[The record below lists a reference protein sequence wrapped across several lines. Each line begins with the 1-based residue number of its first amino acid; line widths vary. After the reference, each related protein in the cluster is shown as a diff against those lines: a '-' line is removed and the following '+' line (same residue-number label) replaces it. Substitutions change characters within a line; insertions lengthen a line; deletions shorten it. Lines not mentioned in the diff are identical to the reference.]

1 VLHFSESKLQGVA
14 PILSGNQEEDL
25 VVENQP
31 TQSTKRSLLNIA
43 TIVAVATLLSKIFG
57 LLRQVA
63 IAAAFGN
70 GTAYGAYNF
79 AYVIPGFLLI
89 LLGGI
94 NGPFHSAIVSVLAKR
109 DRREVATIIDSI
121 TTIVT
126 GILLL
131 VTVAL
136 VIFADPLMHLV
147 APGLFVPEA
156 DLLAKGISF
165 TDIQNLKITKDI
177 AIQQFQIMAPMAVL
191 AGLVG
196 IGFGALN
203 ASDTY
208 WLPSVSPIFSS
219 LTVLVGIGGLFL
231 MVGDKILSPENAV
244 LGGAVLAWSTLAGA
258 VLQWLVQLPV
268 QIKSGMGGFKLRFDF
283 QRPEVKEVMKI
294 MVPATFSSGMLQI
307 NVWTD
312 LFFAS
317 FIPNAAAAV
326 SAMGYAGLLVQTPLG
341 ILSNVILVPLF
352 PVLSKLT
359 APENWDELKQ
369 RIRQGLMLT
378 ALTMLPL
385 SALMVALAFPISQ
398 VVYERYAFDREA
410 AQLTAAV
417 LMAYSVGMFV
427 YLGRDVLVR
436 VFYALGD
443 GDTPFKISIVN
454 IFLNGLFDYFLVQKF
469 GAPGLV
475 LATVSVN
482 VISMIVMMYL
492 LDRRLNG
499 MPLKSWSITIL
510 GLTIASVIAGGV
522 SWWIYHLL
530 SQNFETMSVVA
541 RFGAELG
548 GLAIASAVGLGI
560 FGAIAVQMK
569 IPEISAL
576 TNQIK
581 RRFSR

>member
-1 VLHFSESKLQGVA
+1 M
-14 PILSGNQEEDL
+14 SGNEEEDI
-25 VVENQP
+25 VIETQP
-31 TQSTKRSLLNIA
+31 PQSTKRSLLNIA

-131 VTVAL
+131 VTIAL
-136 VIFADPLMHLV
+136 VIFAEPLMHLV
-147 APGLFVPEA
+147 APGLFIPEA
-156 DLLAKGISF
+156 DLLAKGISLE
-165 TDIQNLKITKDI
+165 TIQNLKITKDI

-219 LTVLVGIGGLFL
+219 LTVLIGIGGLVWTL
-231 MVGDKILSPENAV
+231 GDKILLPENAM

-359 APENWDELKQ
+359 DPENWDELKQ

-385 SALMVALAFPISQ
+385 SALMVALALPISQ
-398 VVYERYAFDREA
+398 VVYERYAFDTEA
-410 AQLTAAV
+410 SQLTAAV

-454 IFLNGLFDYFLVQKF
+454 IFLNGLFDYFLVQRF

-475 LATVSVN
+475 LATVAVN
-482 VISMIVMMYL
+482 VISMIVMMYV

-510 GLTIASVIAGGV
+510 GLTIASAIAGGV
-522 SWWIYHLL
+522 SWGIYYVL
-530 SQNFETMSVVA
+530 SQNFASMSVVM
-541 RFGAELG
+541 RFGAEVG

-569 IPEISAL
+569 IPEINAL

-581 RRFSR
+581 RRFSRN

>member
-1 VLHFSESKLQGVA
+1 
-14 PILSGNQEEDL
+14 LSGNEEEDI
-25 VVENQP
+25 VIETQP
-31 TQSTKRSLLNIA
+31 PQSTKRSLLNIA

-131 VTVAL
+131 VTIAL
-136 VIFADPLMHLV
+136 VIFAEPLMHLV
-147 APGLFVPEA
+147 APGLFIPEA
-156 DLLAKGISF
+156 DLLAKGISLE
-165 TDIQNLKITKDI
+165 TIQNLKITKDI

-219 LTVLVGIGGLFL
+219 LTVLIGIGGLVWTL
-231 MVGDKILSPENAV
+231 GDKILLPENAM

-359 APENWDELKQ
+359 DPENWDELKQ

-385 SALMVALAFPISQ
+385 SALMVALALPISQ
-398 VVYERYAFDREA
+398 VVYERYAFDTEA
-410 AQLTAAV
+410 SQLTAAV

-454 IFLNGLFDYFLVQKF
+454 IFLNGLFDYFLVQRF

-475 LATVSVN
+475 LATVAVN
-482 VISMIVMMYL
+482 VISMIVMMYV

-510 GLTIASVIAGGV
+510 GLTIASAIAGGV
-522 SWWIYHLL
+522 SWGIYYVL
-530 SQNFETMSVVA
+530 SQNFASMSVVM
-541 RFGAELG
+541 RFGAEVG

-569 IPEISAL
+569 IPEINAL

-581 RRFSR
+581 RRFSRN

>member
-1 VLHFSESKLQGVA
+1 MSDNEEEDTVTE
-14 PILSGNQEEDL
+14 NQET
-25 VVENQP
+25 ENQKQQP
-31 TQSTKRSLLNIA
+31 KGRSLLNIA

-109 DRREVATIIDSI
+109 DRQQVAVIIDTI
-121 TTIVT
+121 TTMVT

-136 VIFADPLMHLV
+136 VIFADPLLHLV
-147 APGLFVPEA
+147 APGLFTPEA
-156 DLLAKGISF
+156 DLLAKGI
-165 TDIQNLKITKDI
+165 DLKVIQDLKITKDI

-219 LTVLVGIGGLFL
+219 LTVLIGIGGLFL
-231 MVGDKILSPENAV
+231 MLGDKILTPENAV

-268 QIKSGMGGFKLRFDF
+268 QIKAGMGGFKLRFDF

-294 MVPATFSSGMLQI
+294 MIPATFSSGMLQI

-359 APENWDELKQ
+359 DPENWDELKE

-385 SALMVALAFPISQ
+385 SALMVALALPISQ
-398 VVYERYAFDREA
+398 VVYERYAFDNEA
-410 AQLTAAV
+410 SQLTGVV

-443 GDTPFKISIVN
+443 GDTPFKISIAN
-454 IFLNGLFDYFLVQKF
+454 IFLNGLFDYLLVEKF
-469 GAPGLV
+469 GAAGIV
-475 LATVSVN
+475 LATVLVN
-482 VISMIVMMYL
+482 VISMIAMMYF

-499 MPLKSWSITIL
+499 MPLKSWSMTIF
-510 GLTIASVIAGGV
+510 GLVIVSTLAGGV
-522 SWWIYHLL
+522 SWTIYHFISRDFASL
-530 SQNFETMSVVA
+530 SAVG
-541 RFGAELG
+541 RFGGELG
-548 GLAIASAVGLGI
+548 GLAIASAVGLTI
-560 FGAIAVQMK
+560 FGAIAMQMK
-569 IPEISAL
+569 IPEVNAL
-576 TNQIK
+576 TKEIK

>member
-1 VLHFSESKLQGVA
+1 M
-14 PILSGNQEEDL
+14 SGNEEDRAN
-25 VVENQP
+25 E
-31 TQSTKRSLLNIA
+31 TQAPPSAKRSLLNIA

-70 GTAYGAYNF
+70 GAAYGAYNF

-109 DRREVATIIDSI
+109 DRQQIAPIIDSI

-131 VTVAL
+131 VSIAL
-136 VIFADPLMHLV
+136 VIFAEPLMHLV
-147 APGLFVPEA
+147 APGLFTPEA
-156 DLLAKGISF
+156 ELLAKGISPEA
-165 TDIQNLKITKDI
+165 IQNLKLTKDI
-177 AIQQFQIMAPMAVL
+177 AIQQFQIMSPMAVL

-203 ASDTY
+203 AADAY

-219 LTVLVGIGGLFL
+219 LTVLIGIGGLFWT
-231 MVGDKILSPENAV
+231 MGSKILLPENAM

-258 VLQWLVQLPV
+258 VLQWLVQLPA
-268 QIKSGMGGFKLRFDF
+268 QFKSGMGGFRLRFDF
-283 QRPEVKEVMKI
+283 QRPEVREVMKI
-294 MVPATFSSGMLQI
+294 MIPATFSSGMLQI

-385 SALMVALAFPISQ
+385 SGLMVALARPISQ
-398 VVYERYAFDREA
+398 VVYERFAFTSEDS
-410 AQLTAAV
+410 QLTAAV
-417 LMAYSVGMFV
+417 LMAYAVGMFV

-454 IFLNGLFDYFLVQKF
+454 IFLNGLFDYLLVQRF
-469 GAPGLV
+469 GAPGIV

-482 VISMIVMMYL
+482 VLSMIAMIYF
-492 LDRRLNG
+492 LDQRLNG
-499 MPLKSWSITIL
+499 MPLRSWS
-510 GLTIASVIAGGV
+510 LTIFGLVIASTIAGGA
-522 SWWIYHLL
+522 SWAVYHFL
-530 SQNFETMSVVA
+530 SQSFDQLNAIA
-541 RFGAELG
+541 RFWSAVG
-548 GLAIASAVGLGI
+548 GLAIASGVGLVI
-560 FGAIAVQMK
+560 FVAIALQMR
-569 IPEISAL
+569 IPEINTL
-576 TNQIK
+576 TAQIK
-581 RRFSR
+581 RRLRR

>member
-1 VLHFSESKLQGVA
+1 MSRNEENDMITKSQESQ
-14 PILSGNQEEDL
+14 ST
-25 VVENQP
+25 QP
-31 TQSTKRSLLNIA
+31 TKRSLLNIA
-43 TIVAVATLLSKIFG
+43 TIVAIATLVSKIFG

-94 NGPFHSAIVSVLAKR
+94 NGPFHSAIVSVLSKR
-109 DRREVATIIDSI
+109 DRREVAAIIDSI

-131 VTVAL
+131 VSIAL
-136 VIFADPLMHLV
+136 VIFAEPLLHLV

-156 DLLAKGISF
+156 TLLAKGI
-165 TDIQNLKITKDI
+165 TPEDIQNLKITKDI

-203 ASDTY
+203 AADAY

-219 LTVLVGIGGLFL
+219 LTVLIGIGGLFWAMGSKML
-231 MVGDKILSPENAV
+231 LPENAM

-268 QIKSGMGGFKLRFDF
+268 QIKAGMGGFKLRFDF
-283 QRPEVKEVMKI
+283 QRPEVKEVIKI
-294 MVPATFSSGMLQI
+294 MLPATFSSGMLQI

-359 APENWDELKQ
+359 DPANWDELKQ

-378 ALTMLPL
+378 ALTMLPI
-385 SALMVALAFPISQ
+385 SAVMVALALPISQ
-398 VVYERYAFDREA
+398 VVYERFAFDAEA
-410 AQLTAAV
+410 SQLTAMV
-417 LMAYSVGMFV
+417 LMAYAVGMFV

-443 GDTPFKISIVN
+443 GDTPFKISVVN
-454 IFLNGLFDYFLVQKF
+454 IFFNGLFDYLLVSRF
-469 GAPGLV
+469 GAVGLV
-475 LATVSVN
+475 LATVAVN
-482 VISMIVMMYL
+482 VISMVVMLYF

-510 GLTIASVIAGGV
+510 GLIIASAIAGGA
-522 SWWIYHLL
+522 SWGTYHLL
-530 SQNFETMSVVA
+530 SQSLESLSPFLK
-541 RFGAELG
+541 FGAKLG
-548 GLAIASAVGLGI
+548 DLAIASAVGFTI
-560 FGAIAVQMK
+560 FGAIAVQLK
-569 IPEISAL
+569 IPEIKAL
-576 TNQIK
+576 TDQIK
-581 RRFSR
+581 RRFSRR

>member
-1 VLHFSESKLQGVA
+1 M
-14 PILSGNQEEDL
+14 SGNEEDI
-25 VVENQP
+25 VTETQP
-31 TQSTKRSLLNIA
+31 LQSTKRSLLNIA

-131 VTVAL
+131 VSIAL
-136 VIFADPLMHLV
+136 IIFAEPLMHLV
-147 APGLFVPEA
+147 APGLFIPEA
-156 DLLAKGISF
+156 NLLAKGIAPEI
-165 TDIQNLKITKDI
+165 IQNLKITKDI

-203 ASDTY
+203 AADAY

-219 LTVLVGIGGLFL
+219 LTVLIGIGGLFWTL
-231 MVGDKILSPENAV
+231 GSKILLPENAM

-268 QIKSGMGGFKLRFDF
+268 QLKSGMGGFKLRFDF
-283 QRPEVKEVMKI
+283 QSPEVKEVMKI
-294 MVPATFSSGMLQI
+294 MLPATFSSGMLQI

-317 FIPNAAAAV
+317 FISNAAAAV

-359 APENWDELKQ
+359 DPENWDELKH

-385 SALMVALAFPISQ
+385 SALMVALAFPITQ
-398 VVYERYAFDREA
+398 VVYERYAFTTEDAE
-410 AQLTAAV
+410 LTGAV

-443 GDTPFKISIVN
+443 GDTPFKISIAN
-454 IFLNGLFDYFLVQKF
+454 IFLNGLFDYFLVQQF
-469 GAPGLV
+469 GAPGIV

-482 VISMIVMMYL
+482 VLSMLTMMYC

-499 MPLKSWSITIL
+499 MPLKSWSMTIF
-510 GLTIASVIAGGV
+510 GLVIASAIAGGA
-522 SWWIYHLL
+522 SWGVYHLL
-530 SQNFETMSVVA
+530 SQGFASMNAIAKFS
-541 RFGAELG
+541 AELG
-548 GLAIASAVGLGI
+548 GLAIASVVGLTI
-560 FGAIAVQMK
+560 FGAIAMQMK
-569 IPEISAL
+569 IPEIALLSA
-576 TNQIK
+576 QIK

>member
-1 VLHFSESKLQGVA
+1 
-14 PILSGNQEEDL
+14 LSGNQEEDL
-25 VVENQP
+25 VVETQP

-156 DLLAKGISF
+156 DLLAKKVAL
-165 TDIQNLKITKDI
+165 TDIQNLKITRDI

-219 LTVLVGIGGLFL
+219 LTVLVGIGGLFM

-359 APENWDELKQ
+359 DPENWDELKH

-385 SALMVALAFPISQ
+385 SALMVALALPISQ
-398 VVYERYAFDREA
+398 VVYERYAFDAEA
-410 AQLTAAV
+410 SQLTAAV

-454 IFLNGLFDYFLVQKF
+454 IFLNGLFDYFLVQEF

-475 LATVSVN
+475 LATVFVN

-499 MPLKSWSITIL
+499 MPLKSWSLIIL
-510 GLTIASVIAGGV
+510 GLTIASIIAGGA
-522 SWWIYHLL
+522 SWGIYHLL
-530 SQNFETMSVVA
+530 SQSFDSLGVVVK
-541 RFGAELG
+541 FGAKLG
-548 GLAIASAVGLGI
+548 GLVIASAVGLTI
-560 FGAIAVQMK
+560 FGAIAMQMK

>member
-1 VLHFSESKLQGVA
+1 
-14 PILSGNQEEDL
+14 LSGNEEEIDMETQEPQSTA
-25 VVENQP
+25 QP
-31 TQSTKRSLLNIA
+31 TKRSLLNIA
-43 TIVAVATLLSKIFG
+43 TIVAIATLLSKIFG

-109 DRREVATIIDSI
+109 DRQEVAAIIDSI

-131 VTVAL
+131 VSIAL
-136 VIFADPLMHLV
+136 VIFAEPLMHLV
-147 APGLFVPEA
+147 APGLFVPDA
-156 DLLAKGISF
+156 DLLMKGI
-165 TDIQNLKITKDI
+165 TPETIQDLKITKDI
-177 AIQQFQIMAPMAVL
+177 AIEQFRIMAPMAVL

-203 ASDTY
+203 AADAY
-208 WLPSVSPIFSS
+208 WLPSVSPMFSS
-219 LTVLVGIGGLFL
+219 LTVLIGIGGLFWT
-231 MVGDKILSPENAV
+231 MGSKILLPENAV
-244 LGGAVLAWSTLAGA
+244 LGGEVLAWSTLAGA

-268 QIKSGMGGFKLRFDF
+268 QLKAGMGGFKLRFDF
-283 QRPEVKEVMKI
+283 QRPEVKEVLKI
-294 MVPATFSSGMLQI
+294 MIPATFSSGMLQI

-359 APENWDELKQ
+359 DPENWGELKQ

-378 ALTMLPL
+378 ALTMLPI
-385 SALMVALAFPISQ
+385 SAVMVALALPISQ
-398 VVYERYAFDREA
+398 VVYERYAFDAEA
-410 AQLTAAV
+410 SQLTAVV
-417 LMAYSVGMFV
+417 LMAYAVGMFV

-454 IFLNGLFDYFLVQKF
+454 IFLNGLFDYLLVQKF
-469 GAPGLV
+469 GAAGIV

-482 VISMIVMMYL
+482 VISLLAMIYF

-499 MPLKSWSITIL
+499 LPLKNWSITIF
-510 GLTIASVIAGGV
+510 GLIIASVIAGGA
-522 SWWIYHLL
+522 SWGVYNLL
-530 SQNFETMSVVA
+530 SQGFDSFGTMA
-541 RFGAELG
+541 KFGSKLG
-548 GLAIASAVGLGI
+548 GLAIASAIGFTI
-560 FGAIAVQMK
+560 FGTIAVQLK
-569 IPEISAL
+569 IPEIKAL

-581 RRFSR
+581 RRFSRS

>member
-1 VLHFSESKLQGVA
+1 M
-14 PILSGNQEEDL
+14 SGNQEEDL
-25 VVENQP
+25 VVETQP

-156 DLLAKGISF
+156 DLLAKGIAL
-165 TDIQNLKITKDI
+165 TDIQNLKITRDI

-219 LTVLVGIGGLFL
+219 LTVLVGIGGLFM

-359 APENWDELKQ
+359 DPENWDELKH

-385 SALMVALAFPISQ
+385 SALMVALALPISQ
-398 VVYERYAFDREA
+398 VVYERYAFDAEA
-410 AQLTAAV
+410 SQLTAAV

-454 IFLNGLFDYFLVQKF
+454 IFLNGLFDYFLVQEF

-475 LATVSVN
+475 LATVFVN

-499 MPLKSWSITIL
+499 MPLKSWSLIIL
-510 GLTIASVIAGGV
+510 GLTIASIIAGGA
-522 SWWIYHLL
+522 SWGIYHLL
-530 SQNFETMSVVA
+530 SQSFDSLGVVVK
-541 RFGAELG
+541 FGAKLG
-548 GLAIASAVGLGI
+548 GLVIASAVGLTI
-560 FGAIAVQMK
+560 FGAIAMQMK

>member
-1 VLHFSESKLQGVA
+1 
-14 PILSGNQEEDL
+14 LSGNEEDT
-25 VVENQP
+25 VTKNQEGQP
-31 TQSTKRSLLNIA
+31 KQGRSLLNIA

-109 DRREVATIIDSI
+109 DRQQVAVIIDTI

-136 VIFADPLMHLV
+136 VIFADPLLHLV
-147 APGLFVPEA
+147 APGLFIPEA
-156 DLLAKGISF
+156 DLLAKGI
-165 TDIQNLKITKDI
+165 DLKVIQDLKITKDI

-219 LTVLVGIGGLFL
+219 LTVLIGIGGLFL
-231 MVGDKILSPENAV
+231 TVGDKILSPENAV

-268 QIKSGMGGFKLRFDF
+268 QIKAGMGGFKLRFDF

-294 MVPATFSSGMLQI
+294 MIPATFSSGMLQI

-359 APENWDELKQ
+359 DPENWDELKE

-385 SALMVALAFPISQ
+385 SALMVALALPISQ
-398 VVYERYAFDREA
+398 VVYERYAFDNEA
-410 AQLTAAV
+410 SKLTGTV

-469 GAPGLV
+469 EAAGLV

-482 VISMIVMMYL
+482 AISMIAMIYI

-499 MPLKSWSITIL
+499 MPLASWSLTIL
-510 GLTIASVIAGGV
+510 GLTIASAIAGGA
-522 SWWIYHLL
+522 SWTVYHFL
-530 SQNFETMSVVA
+530 SQNFANLNVVA

-548 GLAIASAVGLGI
+548 GLAIASAVGLTI
-560 FGAIAVQMK
+560 FAAIAVQMK
-569 IPEISAL
+569 IPEVNAL
-576 TNQIK
+576 TKEIK

>member
-1 VLHFSESKLQGVA
+1 M
-14 PILSGNQEEDL
+14 SGNEEEDIGI
-25 VVENQP
+25 ETQP
-31 TQSTKRSLLNIA
+31 PQPTKRSLLNIA
-43 TIVAVATLLSKIFG
+43 TTVAVATLLSKIFG

-126 GILLL
+126 GFLLL
-131 VTVAL
+131 VTIAL
-136 VIFADPLMHLV
+136 VIFAGPLMHLV
-147 APGLFVPEA
+147 APGLFVPES
-156 DLLAKGISF
+156 DLLAKGI
-165 TDIQNLKITKDI
+165 TPEAIQNLKITKDI

-219 LTVLVGIGGLFL
+219 LTVLIGIGGLVWT
-231 MVGDKILSPENAV
+231 MGNKILLPENAM

-258 VLQWLVQLPV
+258 VMQWLVQLPV

-317 FIPNAAAAV
+317 FIPNAAAEV

-359 APENWDELKQ
+359 DPENLDELKQ

-385 SALMVALAFPISQ
+385 SALMVALALPISQ
-398 VVYERYAFDREA
+398 VVYERYAFDTEA
-410 AQLTAAV
+410 SQLTATV

-454 IFLNGLFDYFLVQKF
+454 IFLNGLFDYLLVQKF
-469 GAPGLV
+469 GASGLV
-475 LATVSVN
+475 LATVAVN
-482 VISMIVMMYL
+482 VISMIVMMYV

-510 GLTIASVIAGGV
+510 GLVIASVIAGGI
-522 SWWIYHLL
+522 SWGLYYVM
-530 SQNFETMSVVA
+530 SQNFANMSVIM
-541 RFGAELG
+541 RFGAEVS
-548 GLAIASAVGLGI
+548 GLLIASAVGLII
-560 FGAIAVQMK
+560 FGALALQMK
-569 IPEISAL
+569 IPEINTL

-581 RRFSR
+581 RRFSRK

>member
-1 VLHFSESKLQGVA
+1 M
-14 PILSGNQEEDL
+14 SGNEEEDIGI
-25 VVENQP
+25 ETQP
-31 TQSTKRSLLNIA
+31 PQPTKRSLLNIA
-43 TIVAVATLLSKIFG
+43 TTVAVATLLSKIFG

-126 GILLL
+126 GFLLL
-131 VTVAL
+131 MTIAL
-136 VIFADPLMHLV
+136 VIFAEPLMHLV
-147 APGLFVPEA
+147 APGLFVPESV
-156 DLLAKGISF
+156 LLAKGI
-165 TDIQNLKITKDI
+165 TPEAIQNLKITKDI

-219 LTVLVGIGGLFL
+219 LTVLIGIGGLVWT
-231 MVGDKILSPENAV
+231 MGNKILLPENAM

-258 VLQWLVQLPV
+258 VMQWLVQLPV

-317 FIPNAAAAV
+317 FIPNAAAEV

-359 APENWDELKQ
+359 DPEN
-369 RIRQGLMLT
+369 
-378 ALTMLPL
+378 
-385 SALMVALAFPISQ
+385 
-398 VVYERYAFDREA
+398 
-410 AQLTAAV
+410 
-417 LMAYSVGMFV
+417 
-427 YLGRDVLVR
+427 
-436 VFYALGD
+436 
-443 GDTPFKISIVN
+443 
-454 IFLNGLFDYFLVQKF
+454 
-469 GAPGLV
+469 
-475 LATVSVN
+475 
-482 VISMIVMMYL
+482 
-492 LDRRLNG
+492 LDR
-499 MPLKSWSITIL
+499 K
-510 GLTIASVIAGGV
+510 
-522 SWWIYHLL
+522 
-530 SQNFETMSVVA
+530 SVV
-541 RFGAELG
+541 
-548 GLAIASAVGLGI
+548 
-560 FGAIAVQMK
+560 
-569 IPEISAL
+569 
-576 TNQIK
+576 
-581 RRFSR
+581 

>member
-1 VLHFSESKLQGVA
+1 
-14 PILSGNQEEDL
+14 
-25 VVENQP
+25 
-31 TQSTKRSLLNIA
+31 
-43 TIVAVATLLSKIFG
+43 
-57 LLRQVA
+57 VA

-70 GTAYGAYNF
+70 GAAYGAYNF

-109 DRREVATIIDSI
+109 DRQQVAEIIDSI

-136 VIFADPLMHLV
+136 VIFADPLLHLV

-156 DLLAKGISF
+156 DLLAKGIKLA
-165 TDIQNLKITKDI
+165 DIQNLKITKDI
-177 AIQQFQIMAPMAVL
+177 AVQQFQIMAPMAVL

-203 ASDTY
+203 ASDSY

-268 QIKSGMGGFKLRFDF
+268 QIKAGMGGFRLRFDF

-294 MVPATFSSGMLQI
+294 MIPATFSSGMLQI

-359 APENWDELKQ
+359 DPENWDELKE

-385 SALMVALAFPISQ
+385 SALMVALALPISQ
-398 VVYERYAFDREA
+398 IVYERYAFDSEA
-410 AQLTAAV
+410 SRLTATV

-443 GDTPFKISIVN
+443 GETPFKISVVS
-454 IFLNGLFDYFLVQKF
+454 IFLNALFDYLLVEKF
-469 GAPGLV
+469 GAAGIV

-482 VISMIVMMYL
+482 VISMMAMMYF

-499 MPLKSWSITIL
+499 MPLKSWSLTIL
-510 GLTIASVIAGGV
+510 GLAIASAIAGGA
-522 SWWIYHLL
+522 SWTIYHLI
-530 SQNFETMSVVA
+530 SRDFANMTAVA
-541 RFGAELG
+541 KFGGELG
-548 GLAIASAVGLGI
+548 GLAIASTVGLII
-560 FGAIAVQMK
+560 FGAIAMQMK
-569 IPEISAL
+569 IPEINTL
-576 TNQIK
+576 TKEIK

>member
-1 VLHFSESKLQGVA
+1 
-14 PILSGNQEEDL
+14 LSGNEEEDI
-25 VVENQP
+25 VTENQKTENQETESQKQQP
-31 TQSTKRSLLNIA
+31 KGRSLLNIA

-94 NGPFHSAIVSVLAKR
+94 NGPFHSAIVSVLAKG
-109 DRREVATIIDSI
+109 DRKEVAAIIDSI
-121 TTIVT
+121 TTMVT
-126 GILLL
+126 AILLL

-136 VIFADPLMHLV
+136 VIFADPLLHLV
-147 APGLFVPEA
+147 APGLFIPEA
-156 DLLAKGISF
+156 DLLAKGI
-165 TDIQNLKITKDI
+165 DLKVIQDLKITKDI
-177 AIQQFQIMAPMAVL
+177 AVQQFQIMAPMAVL

-219 LTVLVGIGGLFL
+219 LTVLIGIGGLFL

-268 QIKSGMGGFKLRFDF
+268 QIKAGMGGFKLRFDF

-294 MVPATFSSGMLQI
+294 MIPATFSSGMLQI

-359 APENWDELKQ
+359 DPENWDELKE

-385 SALMVALAFPISQ
+385 SALMVALALPISQ
-398 VVYERYAFDREA
+398 IVYERYAFDNEA
-410 AQLTAAV
+410 SQLTAAV

-443 GDTPFKISIVN
+443 GDTPFKISVVN

-469 GAPGLV
+469 GAPGIV

-482 VISMIVMMYL
+482 VISMIAMMYF
-492 LDRRLNG
+492 LDRRLNR
-499 MPLKSWSITIL
+499 MPLISWSITIF
-510 GLTIASVIAGGV
+510 GLVIASAIAGGA
-522 SWWIYHLL
+522 SWTVYHFI
-530 SQNFETMSVVA
+530 SRDFASMTAVA
-541 RFGAELG
+541 KFAGELV
-548 GLAIASAVGLGI
+548 GLAIASAVGLTI
-560 FGAIAVQMK
+560 FGAIAIQMK
-569 IPEISAL
+569 IPEVNTL
-576 TNQIK
+576 TKQIK

>member
-1 VLHFSESKLQGVA
+1 
-14 PILSGNQEEDL
+14 LSGNEEE
-25 VVENQP
+25 VIEKP
-31 TQSTKRSLLNIA
+31 RSAKRSLLNIA

-57 LLRQVA
+57 LMRQVA

-109 DRREVATIIDSI
+109 DRKEVAAIIDSI

-126 GILLL
+126 VALLL
-131 VTVAL
+131 VSIAL
-136 VIFADPLMHLV
+136 VIFAEPLMHLV
-147 APGLFVPEA
+147 APGLFLPESA
-156 DLLAKGISF
+156 LIAKGI
-165 TDIQNLKITKDI
+165 TPEDIQNLKITKDI

-219 LTVLVGIGGLFL
+219 LTVLIGIGGLFL
-231 MVGDKILSPENAV
+231 TVGDKILSPENAV

-268 QIKSGMGGFKLRFDF
+268 QIKAGMGGFKLRFDF
-283 QRPEVKEVMKI
+283 QRPEVKEIMKI
-294 MVPATFSSGMLQI
+294 MIPATFSSGMLQI

-359 APENWDELKQ
+359 DPENWDELKE

-385 SALMVALAFPISQ
+385 SALMVALALPISQ
-398 VVYERYAFDREA
+398 IVYERYAFDNEA
-410 AQLTAAV
+410 SRLTATV

-427 YLGRDVLVR
+427 YLGRDILVR

-443 GDTPFKISIVN
+443 GETPFKISVVS
-454 IFLNGLFDYFLVQKF
+454 IFLNGLFDYLLVEKA
-469 GAPGLV
+469 GAGAAGIV
-475 LATVSVN
+475 LATVLVN
-482 VISMIVMMYL
+482 VISMIAMMYF

-499 MPLKSWSITIL
+499 IPLKSWSITIL
-510 GLTIASVIAGGV
+510 GLTIASAISGGT
-522 SWWIYHLL
+522 SWAIYHFI
-530 SQNFETMSVVA
+530 SRDFARMSAVG
-541 RFGAELG
+541 RFWGELG
-548 GLAIASAVGLGI
+548 GLAISSTVGLAI
-560 FGAIAVQMK
+560 FIAIAMQMK
-569 IPEISAL
+569 IPEIGAL

>member
-1 VLHFSESKLQGVA
+1 MAGNEEQETVTETQESPSAGKSA
-14 PILSGNQEEDL
+14 
-25 VVENQP
+25 
-31 TQSTKRSLLNIA
+31 KRSLLNIA
-43 TIVAVATLLSKIFG
+43 TIVAIATLLSKIFG

-109 DRREVATIIDSI
+109 DRKEVAAIIDSI

-131 VTVAL
+131 VSIAL
-136 VIFADPLMHLV
+136 VIFAEPLMHLV

-156 DLLAKGISF
+156 DLISKGIS
-165 TDIQNLKITKDI
+165 TETIQNLKITKDI

-203 ASDTY
+203 AADAY

-219 LTVLVGIGGLFL
+219 LTVLIGIGGLFWT
-231 MVGDKILSPENAV
+231 MGSKILLPENAV
-244 LGGAVLAWSTLAGA
+244 LGGAVLAWATLAGA

-268 QIKSGMGGFKLRFDF
+268 QMKAGMGGFKLRFDF
-283 QRPEVKEVMKI
+283 QRPEVKEVLRI
-294 MVPATFSSGMLQI
+294 MIPATFSSGMLQI

-378 ALTMLPL
+378 ALTMLPI
-385 SALMVALAFPISQ
+385 SALMIALALPISQ
-398 VVYERYAFDREA
+398 VVYERYAFDAEA
-410 AQLTAAV
+410 SQLTAVV
-417 LMAYSVGMFV
+417 LMAYAVGMFV

-454 IFLNGLFDYFLVQKF
+454 IFFNGLFDYLLVQRF
-469 GAPGLV
+469 GAAGIV
-475 LATVSVN
+475 LATVFVN
-482 VISMIVMMYL
+482 VISMMAMMYF
-492 LDRRLNG
+492 LDRRLNK
-499 MPLKSWSITIL
+499 MPLKSWSITLL
-510 GLTIASVIAGGV
+510 GLVVASAIAGGA
-522 SWWIYHLL
+522 SWGTYQLV
-530 SQNFETMSVVA
+530 SQNFNSLGAVA
-541 RFGAELG
+541 KFGAEVA
-548 GLAIASAVGLGI
+548 GLAIASGVGLTI
-560 FGAIAVQMK
+560 FGAIVLQMK
-569 IPEISAL
+569 IPEVSTL

>member
-1 VLHFSESKLQGVA
+1 
-14 PILSGNQEEDL
+14 LSGNQEEDL
-25 VVENQP
+25 VVETQP

-156 DLLAKGISF
+156 DLLAKGIAL
-165 TDIQNLKITKDI
+165 TDIQNLKITRDI

-219 LTVLVGIGGLFL
+219 LTVLVGIGGLFM

-359 APENWDELKQ
+359 DPENWDELKH

-385 SALMVALAFPISQ
+385 SALMVALALPISQ
-398 VVYERYAFDREA
+398 VVYERYAFDAEA
-410 AQLTAAV
+410 SQLTAAV

-454 IFLNGLFDYFLVQKF
+454 IFLNGLFDYFLVQEF

-475 LATVSVN
+475 LATVFVN

-499 MPLKSWSITIL
+499 MPLKSWSLIIL
-510 GLTIASVIAGGV
+510 GLTIASIIAGGA
-522 SWWIYHLL
+522 SWGIYHLL
-530 SQNFETMSVVA
+530 SQSFDSLGVVVK
-541 RFGAELG
+541 FGAKLG
-548 GLAIASAVGLGI
+548 GLVIASAVGLTI
-560 FGAIAVQMK
+560 FGAIAMQMK

>member
-1 VLHFSESKLQGVA
+1 M
-14 PILSGNQEEDL
+14 SGNEEEDIGI
-25 VVENQP
+25 ETQP
-31 TQSTKRSLLNIA
+31 PQPTKRSLLNIA
-43 TIVAVATLLSKIFG
+43 TTVAVATLLSKIFG

-126 GILLL
+126 GFLLL
-131 VTVAL
+131 MTIAL
-136 VIFADPLMHLV
+136 VIFAEPLMHLV

-156 DLLAKGISF
+156 DLLAKGI
-165 TDIQNLKITKDI
+165 TPEAIQNLKITKDI

-219 LTVLVGIGGLFL
+219 LTVLIGIGGLVWT
-231 MVGDKILSPENAV
+231 MGNKILLPENAM

-258 VLQWLVQLPV
+258 VMQWLVQLPV

-317 FIPNAAAAV
+317 FIPNAAAEV

-359 APENWDELKQ
+359 DPENLDELKQ

-385 SALMVALAFPISQ
+385 SALMVALALPISQ
-398 VVYERYAFDREA
+398 VVYERYAFDTEA
-410 AQLTAAV
+410 SQLTATV

-454 IFLNGLFDYFLVQKF
+454 IFLNGLFDYLLVQKF
-469 GAPGLV
+469 GASGLV
-475 LATVSVN
+475 LATVAVN
-482 VISMIVMMYL
+482 VISMIVMMYV

-510 GLTIASVIAGGV
+510 GLVIASVIAGGI
-522 SWWIYHLL
+522 SWGLYYVM
-530 SQNFETMSVVA
+530 SQNFANMSVIM
-541 RFGAELG
+541 RFGAEVS
-548 GLAIASAVGLGI
+548 GLLIASAVGLII
-560 FGAIAVQMK
+560 FGALALQMK
-569 IPEISAL
+569 IPEINTL

-581 RRFSR
+581 RRFSRK

>member
-1 VLHFSESKLQGVA
+1 M
-14 PILSGNQEEDL
+14 SGNEEDP
-25 VVENQP
+25 VTEENQERP
-31 TQSTKRSLLNIA
+31 PKGRSLLNIA

-109 DRREVATIIDSI
+109 DRQQVAVIIDTI
-121 TTIVT
+121 TTMVT

-136 VIFADPLMHLV
+136 VIFADPLLHLV
-147 APGLFVPEA
+147 APGLFTPEA
-156 DLLAKGISF
+156 DLLAKGI
-165 TDIQNLKITKDI
+165 DLKVIQDLKITKDI

-219 LTVLVGIGGLFL
+219 LTVLIGIGGLFL
-231 MVGDKILSPENAV
+231 MLGDKILTPENAV

-268 QIKSGMGGFKLRFDF
+268 QIKAGMGGFKLRFDF

-294 MVPATFSSGMLQI
+294 MIPATFSSGMLQI

-359 APENWDELKQ
+359 DPENWDELKE

-385 SALMVALAFPISQ
+385 SALMVALALPISQ
-398 VVYERYAFDREA
+398 VVYERYAFDNEA
-410 AQLTAAV
+410 SQLTGVV

-443 GDTPFKISIVN
+443 GDTPFKISIAN
-454 IFLNGLFDYFLVQKF
+454 IFLNGLFDYLLVEKF
-469 GAPGLV
+469 GAAGIV
-475 LATVSVN
+475 LATVLVN
-482 VISMIVMMYL
+482 VISMIAMMYF

-499 MPLKSWSITIL
+499 MPLKSWSMTIF
-510 GLTIASVIAGGV
+510 GLVIVSTLAGGV
-522 SWWIYHLL
+522 SWTIYHFISRDFASL
-530 SQNFETMSVVA
+530 SAVG
-541 RFGAELG
+541 RFGGELG
-548 GLAIASAVGLGI
+548 GLAIASAVGLTI
-560 FGAIAVQMK
+560 FGAIAMQMK
-569 IPEISAL
+569 IPEVNAL
-576 TNQIK
+576 TKEIK

>member
-1 VLHFSESKLQGVA
+1 M
-14 PILSGNQEEDL
+14 SGNEEEDIGI
-25 VVENQP
+25 ETQP
-31 TQSTKRSLLNIA
+31 PQPTKRSLLNIA
-43 TIVAVATLLSKIFG
+43 TTVAVATLLSKIFG

-126 GILLL
+126 GFLLL
-131 VTVAL
+131 MTIAL
-136 VIFADPLMHLV
+136 VIFAEPLMHLV
-147 APGLFVPEA
+147 APGLFVPES
-156 DLLAKGISF
+156 DLLAKGI
-165 TDIQNLKITKDI
+165 TPEAIQNLKITKDI

-219 LTVLVGIGGLFL
+219 LTVLIGIGGLVWTMGNKTL
-231 MVGDKILSPENAV
+231 LPENAM

-258 VLQWLVQLPV
+258 VMQWLVQLPV

-317 FIPNAAAAV
+317 FIPNAAAEV

-359 APENWDELKQ
+359 DPENLDELKQ

-385 SALMVALAFPISQ
+385 SALMVALALPISQ
-398 VVYERYAFDREA
+398 VVYERYAFDTEA
-410 AQLTAAV
+410 SQLTATV

-454 IFLNGLFDYFLVQKF
+454 IFLNGLFDYLLVQKF
-469 GAPGLV
+469 GASGLV
-475 LATVSVN
+475 LATVAVN
-482 VISMIVMMYL
+482 VISMIVMMYV

-510 GLTIASVIAGGV
+510 GLVIASVIAGGI
-522 SWWIYHLL
+522 SWGLYYVM
-530 SQNFETMSVVA
+530 SQNFANMSVIM
-541 RFGAELG
+541 RFGAEVS
-548 GLAIASAVGLGI
+548 GLLIASAVGLII
-560 FGAIAVQMK
+560 FGAIALQMK
-569 IPEISAL
+569 IPEINTL
-576 TNQIK
+576 TDQIK
-581 RRFSR
+581 RR

>member
-1 VLHFSESKLQGVA
+1 M
-14 PILSGNQEEDL
+14 SGNEEDI
-25 VVENQP
+25 VTETAKP
-31 TQSTKRSLLNIA
+31 QSTKRSLLNIA
-43 TIVAVATLLSKIFG
+43 TIVAIATLLSKIFG

-109 DRREVATIIDSI
+109 DRKEVAAIIDSI

-131 VTVAL
+131 VSIAL
-136 VIFADPLMHLV
+136 VIFAEPLMHLV
-147 APGLFVPEA
+147 APGLFIPEGV
-156 DLLAKGISF
+156 LLAKGI
-165 TDIQNLKITKDI
+165 TPEDIQNLKITKDI

-203 ASDTY
+203 AADAY

-219 LTVLVGIGGLFL
+219 LTVLIGIGGLFWT
-231 MVGDKILSPENAV
+231 MGSKILLPENAV
-244 LGGAVLAWSTLAGA
+244 LGGVVLAWATLAGA
-258 VLQWLVQLPV
+258 ILQWLVQLPV

-283 QRPEVKEVMKI
+283 DRPEVKEVMKI
-294 MVPATFSSGMLQI
+294 MIPATFSSGMLQI

-352 PVLSKLT
+352 PVLSQLT
-359 APENWDELKQ
+359 DPENWGELKQ

-378 ALTMLPL
+378 ALTMLPI
-385 SALMVALAFPISQ
+385 SAVMVALALPISE
-398 VVYERYAFDREA
+398 VVYERYAFDAEA
-410 AQLTAAV
+410 SKLTAVV

-443 GDTPFKISIVN
+443 GDTPFKISIVS
-454 IFLNGLFDYFLVQKF
+454 IFLNGLFDYFLVQRF
-469 GAPGLV
+469 EAAGLV
-475 LATVSVN
+475 LATVAVN
-482 VISMIVMMYL
+482 VISMLVMIYI
-492 LDRRLNG
+492 LDRRLDG
-499 MPLKSWSITIL
+499 MPLKSWSLIIL
-510 GLTIASVIAGGV
+510 GLVIASILSGGA
-522 SWWIYHLL
+522 SWGTYHLL
-530 SQNFETMSVVA
+530 SQSFDGFGTMA
-541 RFGAELG
+541 KFGAKLG
-548 GLAIASAVGLGI
+548 GLAIASAVGFTI
-560 FGAIAVQMK
+560 FGAIAMQMK
-569 IPEISAL
+569 IPEVNAL
-576 TNQIK
+576 TKEIK
-581 RRFSR
+581 RRFFR

>member
-1 VLHFSESKLQGVA
+1 M
-14 PILSGNQEEDL
+14 SGNEEEDIGI
-25 VVENQP
+25 ETQP
-31 TQSTKRSLLNIA
+31 PQPTKRSLLNIA
-43 TIVAVATLLSKIFG
+43 TTVAVATLLSKIFG

-126 GILLL
+126 GFLLL
-131 VTVAL
+131 MTIAL
-136 VIFADPLMHLV
+136 VIFAEPLMHLV
-147 APGLFVPEA
+147 APGLFVPES
-156 DLLAKGISF
+156 DLLAKGI
-165 TDIQNLKITKDI
+165 TPEAIQNLKITKDI

-219 LTVLVGIGGLFL
+219 LTVLIGIGGLVWT
-231 MVGDKILSPENAV
+231 MGNKILLPENAM

-258 VLQWLVQLPV
+258 VMQWLVQLPV

-317 FIPNAAAAV
+317 FIPNAAAEV

-352 PVLSKLT
+352 PVLSKLPD
-359 APENWDELKQ
+359 PENLDELKQ

-385 SALMVALAFPISQ
+385 SALMVALALPISQ
-398 VVYERYAFDREA
+398 VVYERYAFDTEA
-410 AQLTAAV
+410 SQLTATV

-454 IFLNGLFDYFLVQKF
+454 IFLNGLFDYLLVQKF
-469 GAPGLV
+469 GASGLV
-475 LATVSVN
+475 LATVAVN
-482 VISMIVMMYL
+482 VISMIVMMYV

-510 GLTIASVIAGGV
+510 GLVIASVIAGGI
-522 SWWIYHLL
+522 SWGLYYVM
-530 SQNFETMSVVA
+530 SQNFANMSVIM
-541 RFGAELG
+541 RFGAEVS
-548 GLAIASAVGLGI
+548 GLLIASAVGLII
-560 FGAIAVQMK
+560 FGALALQMK
-569 IPEISAL
+569 IPEINTL

-581 RRFSR
+581 RRFSRK

>member
-1 VLHFSESKLQGVA
+1 M
-14 PILSGNQEEDL
+14 SGNEEDRAN
-25 VVENQP
+25 E
-31 TQSTKRSLLNIA
+31 TQAPQTAKRSLLNIA

-70 GTAYGAYNF
+70 GAAYGAYNF

-109 DRREVATIIDSI
+109 DRQQVAPIIDSI

-131 VTVAL
+131 VSIAL
-136 VIFADPLMHLV
+136 VIFAEPLMHLV
-147 APGLFVPEA
+147 APGLFTPEA
-156 DLLAKGISF
+156 ELLAKGISPEA
-165 TDIQNLKITKDI
+165 IQNLKVTKDI
-177 AIQQFQIMAPMAVL
+177 AIQQFQIMSPMAIL

-203 ASDTY
+203 AADAY

-219 LTVLVGIGGLFL
+219 LTVLIGIGGLFWTMGSKML
-231 MVGDKILSPENAV
+231 LPENAM

-258 VLQWLVQLPV
+258 VLQWLVQLPA
-268 QIKSGMGGFKLRFDF
+268 QLKSGMGGFRLRFDF
-283 QRPEVKEVMKI
+283 QRPEVKEVMRI
-294 MVPATFSSGMLQI
+294 MLPATFSSGMLQI

-359 APENWDELKQ
+359 DPENWDELKQ

-385 SALMVALAFPISQ
+385 SGLMVALAMPISQ
-398 VVYERYAFDREA
+398 VVYERYAFTSEDS
-410 AQLTAAV
+410 QLTAAV
-417 LMAYSVGMFV
+417 LMAYAVGMFV

-469 GAPGLV
+469 GAPGIV

-482 VISMIVMMYL
+482 VLSMMAMMYF

-499 MPLKSWSITIL
+499 LPLKSWSVTIL
-510 GLTIASVIAGGV
+510 GLILASTISGGASWGV
-522 SWWIYHLL
+522 YHLL
-530 SQNFETMSVVA
+530 SQNFDQLNTWA
-541 RFGAELG
+541 KFAAELG
-548 GLAIASAVGLGI
+548 GLAIASGVGLSI
-560 FGAIAVQMK
+560 FAAIALQLQ
-569 IPEISAL
+569 IPEINAL
-576 TNQIK
+576 TVQIK
-581 RRFSR
+581 RRFGR

>member
-1 VLHFSESKLQGVA
+1 M
-14 PILSGNQEEDL
+14 SGNQEEDL
-25 VVENQP
+25 AVETQP

-109 DRREVATIIDSI
+109 DRREVAAIIDSI

-492 LDRRLNG
+492 LGRRLNG
-499 MPLKSWSITIL
+499 MPLKNWSITIL

-522 SWWIYHLL
+522 SWSIYHLL

>member
-1 VLHFSESKLQGVA
+1 MAGNEEQEIVTETQES
-14 PILSGNQEEDL
+14 LSAGK
-25 VVENQP
+25 
-31 TQSTKRSLLNIA
+31 SAKRSLLNIA
-43 TIVAVATLLSKIFG
+43 TIVAIATLLSKIFG

-109 DRREVATIIDSI
+109 DRQEVAAIIDSI

-131 VTVAL
+131 VSIAL
-136 VIFADPLMHLV
+136 VIFAEPLMHLV

-156 DLLAKGISF
+156 DLIAQGIN
-165 TDIQNLKITKDI
+165 TETIQNLKITKDI

-203 ASDTY
+203 AADAY

-219 LTVLVGIGGLFL
+219 LTVLIGIGGLFWT
-231 MVGDKILSPENAV
+231 MGSKILLPENAV

-268 QIKSGMGGFKLRFDF
+268 QIKAGMGGFKLRFDF
-283 QRPEVKEVMKI
+283 QRPEVKEVLRI
-294 MVPATFSSGMLQI
+294 MIPATFSSGMLQI

-359 APENWDELKQ
+359 DPENWDELKQ
-369 RIRQGLMLT
+369 RIRQGLMLA
-378 ALTMLPL
+378 ALTMLPI
-385 SALMVALAFPISQ
+385 SALMIALALPISQ
-398 VVYERYAFDREA
+398 VVYERYAFDAEA
-410 AQLTAAV
+410 SQLTAVV

-454 IFLNGLFDYFLVQKF
+454 IFLNGLFDYLLVQRF
-469 GAPGLV
+469 GAAGIV

-482 VISMIVMMYL
+482 VISMVAMMYF
-492 LDRRLNG
+492 LDRRLNK
-499 MPLKSWSITIL
+499 MPLKSWSITLL
-510 GLTIASVIAGGV
+510 GLVVASAIAGV
-522 SWWIYHLL
+522 ASWGTYQLV
-530 SQNFETMSVVA
+530 SQNFNSLGTVA
-541 RFGAELG
+541 KFGGEVG
-548 GLAIASAVGLGI
+548 GLAMASGVGLTI
-560 FGAIAVQMK
+560 FGAIVLQMK
-569 IPEISAL
+569 IPEVSTL

>member
-1 VLHFSESKLQGVA
+1 
-14 PILSGNQEEDL
+14 LSGNEEEDT
-25 VVENQP
+25 VTENQETENQKQQP
-31 TQSTKRSLLNIA
+31 KGRSLLNIA

-109 DRREVATIIDSI
+109 DRQQVAVIIDTI
-121 TTIVT
+121 TTMVT

-136 VIFADPLMHLV
+136 VIFADPLLHLV
-147 APGLFVPEA
+147 APGLFTPEA
-156 DLLAKGISF
+156 DLLAKGI
-165 TDIQNLKITKDI
+165 DLKVIQDLKITKDI

-219 LTVLVGIGGLFL
+219 LTVLIGIGGLFL
-231 MVGDKILSPENAV
+231 MLGDKILTPENAV

-268 QIKSGMGGFKLRFDF
+268 QIKAGMGGFKLRFDF

-294 MVPATFSSGMLQI
+294 MIPATFSSGMLQI

-359 APENWDELKQ
+359 DPENWDELKE

-385 SALMVALAFPISQ
+385 SALMVALALPISQ
-398 VVYERYAFDREA
+398 VVYERYAFDNEA
-410 AQLTAAV
+410 SQLTGVV

-443 GDTPFKISIVN
+443 GDTPFKISIAN
-454 IFLNGLFDYFLVQKF
+454 IFLNGLFDYLLVEKF
-469 GAPGLV
+469 GAAGIV
-475 LATVSVN
+475 LATVLVN
-482 VISMIVMMYL
+482 VISMIAMMYF

-499 MPLKSWSITIL
+499 MPLKSWSIKIF
-510 GLTIASVIAGGV
+510 GLVIASTLAGGA
-522 SWWIYHLL
+522 SWTIYHFISRDFASL
-530 SQNFETMSVVA
+530 SAVG
-541 RFGAELG
+541 RFGGELG
-548 GLAIASAVGLGI
+548 GLAIASAVGLTI
-560 FGAIAVQMK
+560 FGAIAMQMK
-569 IPEISAL
+569 IPEVNAL
-576 TNQIK
+576 TKEIK

>member
-1 VLHFSESKLQGVA
+1 M
-14 PILSGNQEEDL
+14 SGNEEEDIGI
-25 VVENQP
+25 ETQP
-31 TQSTKRSLLNIA
+31 PQPTKRSLLNIA
-43 TIVAVATLLSKIFG
+43 TTVAVATLLSKIFG

-126 GILLL
+126 GFLLL
-131 VTVAL
+131 MTIAL
-136 VIFADPLMHLV
+136 VIFAEPLMHLV
-147 APGLFVPEA
+147 APGLFVPES
-156 DLLAKGISF
+156 DLLAKGM
-165 TDIQNLKITKDI
+165 TPEAIQNLKITKDI

-219 LTVLVGIGGLFL
+219 LTVLIGIGGLVWT
-231 MVGDKILSPENAV
+231 MGNKILLPENAM

-258 VLQWLVQLPV
+258 VMQWLVQLPV

-317 FIPNAAAAV
+317 FIPNAAAEV

-359 APENWDELKQ
+359 DPENLDELKQ

-385 SALMVALAFPISQ
+385 SALMVALALPISQ
-398 VVYERYAFDREA
+398 VVYERYAFDTEA
-410 AQLTAAV
+410 SQLTATV

-454 IFLNGLFDYFLVQKF
+454 IFLNGLFDYLLVQKF
-469 GAPGLV
+469 GASGLV
-475 LATVSVN
+475 LATVAVN
-482 VISMIVMMYL
+482 VISMIVMMYV

-510 GLTIASVIAGGV
+510 GLVIASVIAGGI
-522 SWWIYHLL
+522 SWGLYYVM
-530 SQNFETMSVVA
+530 SQNFANMSVIM
-541 RFGAELG
+541 RFGAEVS
-548 GLAIASAVGLGI
+548 GLLIASAVGLII
-560 FGAIAVQMK
+560 FGALALQMK
-569 IPEISAL
+569 IPEINTL

-581 RRFSR
+581 RRFSRK

>member
-1 VLHFSESKLQGVA
+1 MET
-14 PILSGNQEEDL
+14 
-25 VVENQP
+25 QP
-31 TQSTKRSLLNIA
+31 PQSTKRSLLNIA

-131 VTVAL
+131 VTIAL
-136 VIFADPLMHLV
+136 VIFAEPLMHLV
-147 APGLFVPEA
+147 APGLFIPEA
-156 DLLAKGISF
+156 DLLAKGISLE
-165 TDIQNLKITKDI
+165 TIQNLKITKDI

-219 LTVLVGIGGLFL
+219 LTVLIGIGGLVWTL
-231 MVGDKILSPENAV
+231 GDKILLPENAM

-359 APENWDELKQ
+359 DPENWDELKH

-385 SALMVALAFPISQ
+385 SALMVALALPISQ
-398 VVYERYAFDREA
+398 VVYERYAFDTEA
-410 AQLTAAV
+410 SQLTAAV

-443 GDTPFKISIVN
+443 GDTPFKISVVN

-475 LATVSVN
+475 LATVAVN
-482 VISMIVMMYL
+482 VISMIVMMYV

-510 GLTIASVIAGGV
+510 GLVIASAIAGGA
-522 SWWIYHLL
+522 SWGIYYVL
-530 SQNFETMSVVA
+530 SQNFASMSAVM
-541 RFGAELG
+541 RFGAEVG
-548 GLAIASAVGLGI
+548 GLAIASAVGLGL
-560 FGAIAVQMK
+560 FGVIAVQMK
-569 IPEISAL
+569 IPEINAL

-581 RRFSR
+581 RRFSRK

>member
-1 VLHFSESKLQGVA
+1 
-14 PILSGNQEEDL
+14 LSGNEEEDIGI
-25 VVENQP
+25 ETQP
-31 TQSTKRSLLNIA
+31 PQPTKRSLLNIA
-43 TIVAVATLLSKIFG
+43 TTVAVATLLSKIFG

-126 GILLL
+126 GFLLL
-131 VTVAL
+131 MTIAL
-136 VIFADPLMHLV
+136 VIFAEPLMHLV
-147 APGLFVPEA
+147 APGLFVPES
-156 DLLAKGISF
+156 DLLAKGI
-165 TDIQNLKITKDI
+165 TPEAIQNLKITKDI

-219 LTVLVGIGGLFL
+219 LTVLIGIGGLVWT
-231 MVGDKILSPENAV
+231 MGNKILLPENAM

-258 VLQWLVQLPV
+258 VMQWLVQLPV

-317 FIPNAAAAV
+317 FIPNAAAEV

-359 APENWDELKQ
+359 DPENLDELKQ

-385 SALMVALAFPISQ
+385 SALMVALALPISQ
-398 VVYERYAFDREA
+398 VVYDRYAFDTEA
-410 AQLTAAV
+410 SQLTATV

-454 IFLNGLFDYFLVQKF
+454 IFLNGLFDYLLVQKF
-469 GAPGLV
+469 GASGLV
-475 LATVSVN
+475 LATVAVN
-482 VISMIVMMYL
+482 VISMIVMMYV

-510 GLTIASVIAGGV
+510 GLVIASVIAGGI
-522 SWWIYHLL
+522 SWGLYYVM
-530 SQNFETMSVVA
+530 SQNFANMSVIM
-541 RFGAELG
+541 RFGAEVS
-548 GLAIASAVGLGI
+548 GLLIASAVGLII
-560 FGAIAVQMK
+560 FGALALQMK
-569 IPEISAL
+569 IPEINTL

-581 RRFSR
+581 RRFSRK